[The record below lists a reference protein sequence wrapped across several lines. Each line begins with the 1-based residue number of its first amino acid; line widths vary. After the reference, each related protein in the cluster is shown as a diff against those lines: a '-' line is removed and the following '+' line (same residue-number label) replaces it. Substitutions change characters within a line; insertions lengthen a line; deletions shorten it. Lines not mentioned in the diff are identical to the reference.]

1 MLRQLTDDLLD
12 LAANEVGFRH
22 ARAAMN
28 ISVCCCSC
36 CCDCFICDLW

>member
-12 LAANEVGFRH
+12 LVAGEIGYRQASP
-22 ARAAMN
+22 ALTLDA
-28 ISVCCCSC
+28 CCCSC